1 MNFLQFKILLS
12 NIFGIRLRNL
22 LLNFTIKGIRGPDSV
37 ILPIG
42 KFHYRREKGAVINI
56 QKGCLALNQ
65 KTSRPEPFVGV
76 LKMMEN
82 SQINVQNGFSI
93 FSGHHIILMENA
105 RLSLGSGYINRDVK
119 IRCFSG
125 ISIGNNV
132 AISENVTIWDT
143 DAHAILGKEAE
154 MTQPVKIG
162 NNVWIGNNV
171 TILKGVSIGDGAI
184 IAAGAVVSRDI
195 PAGCLAG
202 GVPAKVIRENVKWN

>member
-1 MNFLQFKILLS
+1 MN
-12 NIFGIRLRNL
+12 IRIRHWLI
-22 LLNFTIKGIRGPDSV
+22 NFRIPGERGRDSV

-42 KFHYRREKGAVINI
+42 KFYYTCKKGARINI
-56 QKGCLALNQ
+56 GSGCLALNQ
-65 KTSRPEPFVGV
+65 KVSRPEPFTGV

-82 SQINVQNGFSI
+82 SQINVGNGFSV

-105 RLSLGSGYINRDVK
+105 RLNLGSGYINRDVK
-119 IRCFSG
+119 IRCFSE

-143 DAHAILGKEAE
+143 DAHAITGKEAD

-162 NNVWIGNNV
+162 DNVWIGNNV
-171 TILKGVSIGDGAI
+171 TVLKGVTIGNGAI
-184 IAAGAVVSRDI
+184 IAAGAVVTKNI
-195 PAGCLAG
+195 PDGCLAA